1 LISIS
6 GVSVLLAATPKLSPL
21 DIQTLGFIAVCLGV
35 LLGLMLIFAWIQQR
49 NVRALAWWGSAYLVG
64 ASSIAFWCT
73 PTPLY
78 EIPIEWSQ
86 TLTFIACGMIWNG
99 VRLFHGR
106 RLLPTAA
113 FSGAIIWL
121 GLCQLPAFAAA
132 SNHRVTLSVII
143 VATYTFCIAFELNR
157 ERRKSLYSR
166 TAAILVP
173 FLHAAIFLLP
183 LGMQAFLPTIY
194 AASWLTVFTLETM
207 LYAVGTAFIVLLMV
221 KDNDVDL
228 YRSAAST
235 DPLTGLVNRRAFL
248 EGALS
253 LCARQANRGL
263 PVTLLM
269 LDLDHFKSINDRF
282 GHATG
287 DEVLRV
293 FAGVARSNMR
303 GGDLV
308 GRLGGEEFAVIV
320 PEPIEFAERIAERLR
335 AAFELAGV
343 TIDNH
348 VIGAT
353 CSIGAASSAEP
364 VTDISALIARADG
377 ALYRAKRDGRNR
389 VHVAGQ
395 EGQPTR
401 RSHAPAV
408 VLSDTRCAQAAK
420 APRLT
425 NGKAPA
431 RRAKTVDQAAAART
445 ATSRL
450 PSAR

>member
-1 LISIS
+1 
-6 GVSVLLAATPKLSPL
+6 
-21 DIQTLGFIAVCLGV
+21 
-35 LLGLMLIFAWIQQR
+35 
-49 NVRALAWWGSAYLVG
+49 
-64 ASSIAFWCT
+64 
-73 PTPLY
+73 
-78 EIPIEWSQ
+78 
-86 TLTFIACGMIWNG
+86 
-99 VRLFHGR
+99 
-106 RLLPTAA
+106 
-113 FSGAIIWL
+113 
-121 GLCQLPAFAAA
+121 
-132 SNHRVTLSVII
+132 
-143 VATYTFCIAFELNR
+143 
-157 ERRKSLYSR
+157 
-166 TAAILVP
+166 
-173 FLHAAIFLLP
+173 
-183 LGMQAFLPTIY
+183 
-194 AASWLTVFTLETM
+194 
-207 LYAVGTAFIVLLMV
+207 
-221 KDNDVDL
+221 
-228 YRSAAST
+228 
-235 DPLTGLVNRRAFL
+235 
-248 EGALS
+248 
-253 LCARQANRGL
+253 
-263 PVTLLM
+263 
-269 LDLDHFKSINDRF
+269 
-282 GHATG
+282 
-287 DEVLRV
+287 
-293 FAGVARSNMR
+293 MR

-401 RSHAPAV
+401 PSHAPAV
-408 VLSDTRCAQAAK
+408 VLSDTRRAQAAK